1 MKQGDW
7 VVPCAAASP
16 ILACSFRFASHQ
28 QNNEPP
34 RSTGARTSALSPNLT
49 RRMEMTLHRTL
60 RYTLAFALL
69 GPPAAAGGPS
79 SAKARVYRN
88 VRCNVISILLVRF
101 GDRADVQAPVERG
114 GSLFCWWDAK
124 RNEQAN
130 IGDAAAHGTTQSPC
144 FIRHGRVVRPLYR
157 PHHDQRGADRRHTD
171 SRPPLAAR
179 YTWLTDKHN
188 RQFAKST

>member
-34 RSTGARTSALSPNLT
+34 RSTGACTSALSPNLT

-101 GDRADVQAPVERG
+101 GDRADVRAPVERG

-124 RNEQAN
+124 RNE
-130 IGDAAAHGTTQSPC
+130 HGQYRRCGRAWHYPIPLLRTWPRRSTILSCTLFELPAQSS
-144 FIRHGRVVRPLYR
+144 
-157 PHHDQRGADRRHTD
+157 
-171 SRPPLAAR
+171 SRMTAP
-179 YTWLTDKHN
+179 
-188 RQFAKST
+188 